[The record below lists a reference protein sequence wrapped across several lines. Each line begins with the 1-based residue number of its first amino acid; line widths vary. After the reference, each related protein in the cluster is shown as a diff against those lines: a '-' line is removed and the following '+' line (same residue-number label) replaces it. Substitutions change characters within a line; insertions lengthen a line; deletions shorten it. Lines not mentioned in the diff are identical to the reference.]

1 MAIQMSEGF
10 SLLSKEALDGR
21 LVYKSIAD
29 MVAMEDY
36 TLYDG
41 ILATIEGDT
50 TQTTYQW
57 WSNNA
62 VDSTLGKWREFSGAG
77 GDEVKIETI
86 SVNGE
91 EVEPDASKNVDIDI
105 PVMGIQTTTD
115 EEEGAVDL
123 EPDAVTRKVNIDL
136 TPFALKTETGA
147 ELDLTIDDSTYE
159 MTLTLKDNEGNE
171 LSTKSIDLPL
181 ESMIINGSYA
191 DGILYLEL
199 NAPDEEDPEKH
210 KVIEV
215 DITDIVS
222 GLVAD
227 TFMIA
232 GLPLKNDDNEI
243 TKEDLL
249 AALGIAEGGGALTED
264 LTATITVGGI
274 AANQKFDKDTSLE
287 AILKALLVKDIDA
300 SVSVTLTPAA
310 GVKKNGTNV
319 NLTNIKVTLTKG
331 TCTSFEKITASV
343 GGSELGTVEPPT
355 LTTETLTYNITVDE
369 NYTSDTTVNAILNCT
384 QLSGK
389 TDTKSGAA
397 KYTFVDP
404 SFVGVLSTPDD
415 LTEENISGL
424 TEQLNTSKSASNV
437 YNADNQIMVFAYPK
451 SYGELASI
459 VDTATS
465 YKLTWTKTTITIDSI
480 DYYVYYSGVCKV
492 VDYSVKFS

>member
-10 SLLSKEALDGR
+10 SLLSKEALDNR
-21 LVYKSIAD
+21 FIYKSISD
-29 MVAMEDY
+29 MVAMEEY

-41 ILATIEGDT
+41 ILAVVNNDID
-50 TQTTYQW
+50 QKTYQW

-62 VDSTLGKWREFSGAG
+62 IDPTLGKWREFSGSG
-77 GDEVKIETI
+77 GGTGEEVSIKTI

-91 EVEPDASKNVDIDI
+91 NINPDAQKNVDIDI
-105 PVMGIQTTTD
+105 PIIGVQTTTS
-115 EEEGAVDL
+115 EGVVDL
-123 EPDAVTRKVNIDL
+123 TPSDRKVNIDL
-136 TPFALKTETGA
+136 TPYALKSETGA
-147 ELDLTIDDSTYE
+147 TLDLSMDTSTYV
-159 MTLTLKDNEGNE
+159 MTLKLQDKDGNNLSEKTL
-171 LSTKSIDLPL
+171 DLPL

-191 DGILYLEL
+191 DGILSLEL
-199 NAPDEEDPEKH
+199 NAPDDVDPSRH
-210 KVIEV
+210 KLIKV

-232 GLPLKNDDNEI
+232 GLPLKNVSNEI
-243 TKEDLL
+243 TKEELL
-249 AALGIAEGGGALTED
+249 TALGISEGGGVLTED

-274 AANQKFDKDTSLE
+274 TANQKFNKNTSLE
-287 AILKALLVKDIDA
+287 AVLKALLVKDIDA
-300 SVSVTLTPAA
+300 SVSVVLTPTA
-310 GVKKNGTNV
+310 GVKKKGTSV

-343 GGSELGTVEPPT
+343 GGSEIGTVEPPT

-369 NYTSDTTVNAILNCT
+369 NYTSDTTVNVILNCT

-389 TDTKSGAA
+389 SDTKSGTA

-404 SFVGVLSTPDD
+404 SYVGVLSTPED
-415 LTEENISGL
+415 LTEVNITGL
-424 TEQLNTSKSASNV
+424 TEQLNTTKATSNV

-459 VDTATS
+459 VDTSTS
-465 YKLTWTKTTITIDSI
+465 YKLTWTKTTITINSI

-492 VDYSVKFS
+492 TNYSIKFS